1 MEGVVEDNSST
12 KEEDALLDGGD
23 DEDEIDVSDETSM
36 LRGLLAAR
44 EADLKA
50 AREEIRDIQE
60 AYKSVVARLR
70 RYEGEH
76 SESEDEDGSHAEMY
90 AQERQRQAELVGQ
103 VLEAPAAFAAT
114 FREFLASS
122 ASGINQARKH

>member
-1 MEGVVEDNSST
+1 MEGVVEDSSFT
-12 KEEDALLDGGD
+12 REEDALVDGGIV
-23 DEDEIDVSDETSM
+23 DEISVSDETAM

-50 AREEIRDIQE
+50 AREEIRDIQD

-70 RYEGEH
+70 RYEGEY
-76 SESEDEDGSHAEMY
+76 SDSDDEAGSHAEMY

-103 VLEAPAAFAAT
+103 VLEAPAAFAAS

-122 ASGINQARKH
+122 ASGINQVRNC